1 MLLFSYTPLHITAG
15 MRDIHGWFILKSYKQ
30 YRYRIWPSIKQIHN
44 HEKQTLHTTAIPK
57 IVQYQK
63 RTSDVLSNPVP
74 PSSPHLFQPLDT
86 SGNRSTRPSRASRP
100 CTFPSAEAAKESCQ
114 SLPAA
119 KLHMLFTSSSS
130 IEFHTL
136 PTLLSLRGCGTPPQ
150 SELGLEPIDKLFP
163 FLGSPKC
170 ACRNRGHDERSPRDG
185 VHPNLLPKRNSSK
198 SRPPQRLG

>member
-1 MLLFSYTPLHITAG
+1 MN
-15 MRDIHGWFILKSYKQ
+15 SYKQ
-30 YRYRIWPSIKQIHN
+30 YRYRIRLPIKQIHN
-44 HEKQTLHTTAIPK
+44 HEKQTIHTTAIPK

-63 RTSDVLSNPVP
+63 KDIRRPLQSCTHPLPLSLPA
-74 PSSPHLFQPLDT
+74 SRLDT
-86 SGNRSTRPSRASRP
+86 SGNRSTRPSRASHP

-150 SELGLEPIDKLFP
+150 SELGLEPLDKLFP

-170 ACRNRGHDERSPRDG
+170 ACRNRGHDERPPRDG